1 MLQIGRVLGNKPAS
15 APTGGWCP
23 DTAAAIVGE
32 DPASVAPA
40 SPGKGADSEC
50 IKGET
55 ITEERNQEM
64 EGGNVMGLGGGGCY
78 Q

>member
-1 MLQIGRVLGNKPAS
+1 MLRIGGVLGNKPAS
-15 APTGGWCP
+15 APTGAWCS
-23 DTAAAIVGE
+23 DTAAANVGE

-50 IKGET
+50 IEGET
-55 ITEERNQEM
+55 VMEERNQER
-64 EGGNVMGLGGGGCY
+64 EGGNVMGLGGGSCC